1 MSMPINEYKNKGY
14 MKTFKDLEFKPHA
27 ADKNGVQATIE
38 FENGWGASVVQFD
51 GSYGGQ
57 SGLFEL
63 AVLKDGFV
71 DMNNDIT
78 DDVIG
83 WLDESDVTKVLKQIQ
98 ELA

>member
-1 MSMPINEYKNKGY
+1 
-14 MKTFKDLEFKPHA
+14 MKTFKDLEFKPHT
-27 ADKNGVQATIE
+27 ADKNGVQSTIE
-38 FENGWGASVVQFD
+38 FDNGWGASVVRFD

-57 SGLFEL
+57 SGLYEL
-63 AVLKDGFV
+63 AVLKDGYV

>member
-1 MSMPINEYKNKGY
+1 

-27 ADKNGVQATIE
+27 ADKNGVQARIE
-38 FENGWGASVVQFD
+38 FDNGWGASVIRYEH
-51 GSYGGQ
+51 SYGGQ

-71 DMNNDIT
+71 DSNNDIT

-83 WLDESDVTKVLKQIQ
+83 WLDESDVTKILKQIQ

>member
-1 MSMPINEYKNKGY
+1 MPINEYKNKGY

-27 ADKNGVQATIE
+27 ADKNGVVAKIE
-38 FENGWGASVVQFD
+38 FDNGWGASVIRYEH
-51 GSYGGQ
+51 SYGGQ

-71 DMNNDIT
+71 DTNNDIT

>member
-1 MSMPINEYKNKGY
+1 MPINEYKNKGY
-14 MKTFKDLEFKPHA
+14 MKTFKDLEFKPHTT
-27 ADKNGVQATIE
+27 DKNGVVAAIE
-38 FENGWGASVVQFD
+38 FENGWGASVVRFD

-63 AVLKDGFV
+63 AVLKDGYV

>member
-1 MSMPINEYKNKGY
+1 
-14 MKTFKDLEFKPHA
+14 MKTFKDLEFKPHT
-27 ADKNGVQATIE
+27 ADKNGVQSTIE
-38 FENGWGASVVQFD
+38 FENGWGASVVRFD
-51 GSYGGQ
+51 RSYGGQ

-78 DDVIG
+78 DDVMG

-98 ELA
+98 EL